1 MTEAMS
7 TMSRLLKRR
16 AGGVRTEFSEK
27 PRGAGENHQPARD
40 ALGRPRWLMKDHAP
54 MLADDV
60 K

>member
-40 ALGRPRWLMKDHAP
+40 ASDAK
-54 MLADDV
+54 
-60 K
+60 

>member
-27 PRGAGENHQPARD
+27 PRGAGENHQQPAT
-40 ALGRPRWLMKDHAP
+40 RWGGHVGL
-54 MLADDV
+54 
-60 K
+60 